1 MQLIRIRTVSVPIT
15 PDKVAS
21 IKMIPGKMDLIKTAI
36 IRMVRITRITM
47 KTAPIRALAEMVDSI
62 MDRASVGPEMAARA
76 DMVKAARDEED
87 RVEPVAEREIP
98 VIILL
103 TTAQETLPRI
113 IPEMQILTEN
123 PAIAQI
129 PLLPAI
135 PVQNP
140 GEQTPE
146 VPVPIV

>member
-1 MQLIRIRTVSVPIT
+1 MGI
-15 PDKVAS
+15 
-21 IKMIPGKMDLIKTAI
+21 M
-36 IRMVRITRITM
+36 
-47 KTAPIRALAEMVDSI
+47 RALAEMVDSI
-62 MDRASVGPEMAARA
+62 MDRALVGMADSIMDRDSAVPEMAVRE
-76 DMVKAARDEED
+76 DMVKAARDGED
-87 RVEPVAEREIP
+87 RVDPVAEREIP
-98 VIILL
+98 AIIPRR
-103 TTAQETLPRI
+103 AAPETLPRI

-135 PVQNP
+135 SVQNP

>member
-1 MQLIRIRTVSVPIT
+1 MRI
-15 PDKVAS
+15 
-21 IKMIPGKMDLIKTAI
+21 M
-36 IRMVRITRITM
+36 
-47 KTAPIRALAEMVDSI
+47 RALTDSV
-62 MDRASVGPEMAARA
+62 MDRASVDPEMAVRE
-76 DMVKAARDEED
+76 DMVKVVRDGED
-87 RVEPVAEREIP
+87 RVDPVAEREIP
-98 VIILL
+98 AIIPRR
-103 TTAQETLPRI
+103 AAPETLPRI

>member
-1 MQLIRIRTVSVPIT
+1 MRI
-15 PDKVAS
+15 
-21 IKMIPGKMDLIKTAI
+21 M
-36 IRMVRITRITM
+36 
-47 KTAPIRALAEMVDSI
+47 RALTDSV
-62 MDRASVGPEMAARA
+62 MDRASAVPEMADRA
-76 DMVKAARDEED
+76 DMVKAARGEED
-87 RVEPVAEREIP
+87 RVDPVAEREIP
-98 VIILL
+98 AIILL
-103 TTAQETLPRI
+103 TTALETLPRI

-146 VPVPIV
+146 EPVPIV